1 MTIKYIHVY
10 MALPL
15 FRIPGPRGHE
25 FHNLCRGYLSIII
38 MHSDS
43 LHGGEEY
50 RRSNAFLLYDQY
62 SYTLKQE
69 PLPRVSRNL
78 QFG

>member
-1 MTIKYIHVY
+1 MYIWPCPYLGSLVPEAMNFTIYVE
-10 MALPL
+10 A
-15 FRIPGPRGHE
+15 
-25 FHNLCRGYLSIII
+25 YLSIII

-69 PLPRVSRNL
+69 PLPRGSRNL